1 MGVWF
6 GLVLVEER
14 RERRRMEEGW
24 GGDKERKK
32 GSWGFAAP
40 VVARECTNDG
50 SRRVRERPRSSSSLI
65 SKRTKEM
72 GKEVGNQGEKG
83 NQKKVHK
90 EVPTWRDTHR
100 GARIPIESRDG
111 SA

>member
-1 MGVWF
+1 MYK
-6 GLVLVEER
+6 R
-14 RERRRMEEGW
+14 RQPASAGKTAQLIFF
-24 GGDKERKK
+24 DFKE
-32 GSWGFAAP
+32 
-40 VVARECTNDG
+40 
-50 SRRVRERPRSSSSLI
+50 
-65 SKRTKEM
+65 TKEM

-90 EVPTWRDTHR
+90 EVPTRRDTHR

>member
-1 MGVWF
+1 MWF

-14 RERRRMEEGW
+14 RRMEEGW
-24 GGDKERKK
+24 GGEGTKR

-40 VVARECTNDG
+40 VVALVTIKG
-50 SRRVRERPRSSSSLI
+50 SSRRVRERPRSSSSLI
-65 SKRTKEM
+65 SKRAKEM